1 MNTRAAP
8 WPALTGCHRV
18 PLFRS
23 TLSMPLRAYS
33 IDFWMATG
41 TSRALP

>member
-1 MNTRAAP
+1 MKTRAAP

-18 PLFRS
+18 PSFRS
-23 TLSMPLRAYS
+23 TLIIVLRAFS